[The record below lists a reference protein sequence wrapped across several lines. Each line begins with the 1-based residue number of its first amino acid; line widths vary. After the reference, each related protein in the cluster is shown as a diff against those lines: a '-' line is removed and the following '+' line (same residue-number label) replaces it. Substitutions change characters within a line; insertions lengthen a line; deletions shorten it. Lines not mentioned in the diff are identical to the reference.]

1 MERANSTD
9 SIDSPARVIKPAR
22 RRASSKLTEW
32 QSFFL
37 SRLEALVERQR
48 ESPEQDPAL
57 QVLLSKA
64 IYSTYLDCQ
73 TEGVGDAASQV
84 LAAGSQTSPSAN

>member
-9 SIDSPARVIKPAR
+9 SLGSQAPVIKPAR
-22 RRASSKLTEW
+22 RRASNKLTEW

-37 SRLEALVERQR
+37 SRLEAMVERQR
-48 ESPEQDPAL
+48 ESGEQDAAL

-73 TEGVGDAASQV
+73 TEGIGDAASQV
-84 LAAGSQTSPSAN
+84 LAAGSQTGPSTN